1 MTDTP
6 VDGIGTPIVVFSNGA
21 ADTPDASASSAQP
34 KAVKKTPAALAV
46 VNRRKALA
54 NWRAARDATVR
65 DRAEDTIWTL
75 DRAVSWFDDDSVVR
89 VPVVARAAVSLQPP
103 VDDAPSKSRS
113 AASGGALREF
123 RTEWAALWRHMSCYQ
138 VEGCHDLYLVWLFRS
153 TADQALLWDAMHAPA
168 TVLNFFRQHRAE
180 LESSAR
186 PVYVEKLNGGP
197 LGTYAGTLAASPRTI
212 PGLFIQ
218 VYGHR
223 NAVPCQHCEQNYR
236 RYVRMDD
243 HGEAIAH
250 VMTPFFECVSLP
262 GLNKSCCGNCLFR
275 VDATGCSYHPNRR
288 AELGAFTEAL
298 IASPAVESSL
308 GPRKLNPE
316 STPAVGIEMSAGLIL
331 PYTSVVKNRKWTG
344 ARELF
349 GRARTWEGVS
359 ASGVY
364 PARPPPRVRLAKK
377 SPLAGIPEQESGSL
391 GEQKDGAGDGVPS
404 ASASAGS
411 PDAAVGGAD
420 LSSLGDVTMPDAAA
434 LVDD

>member
-1 MTDTP
+1 MSDTP
-6 VDGIGTPIVVFSNGA
+6 VDEIGTPIIVFSDGA
-21 ADTPDASASSAQP
+21 ADTLDATAPRALP
-34 KAVKKTPAALAV
+34 KAIKKTPAAIAV
-46 VNRRKALA
+46 INRRKALA
-54 NWRAARDATVR
+54 DWRAARDATVR

-75 DRAVSWFDDDSVVR
+75 DRAVSWFDDDTVVR
-89 VPVVARAAVSLQPP
+89 VPIVAREAVSLQTP
-103 VDDAPSKSRS
+103 VDAVPSKSRS

-138 VEGCHDLYLVWLFRS
+138 
-153 TADQALLWDAMHAPA
+153 DAMHAPT

-186 PVYVEKLNGGP
+186 PVYIKKLNGGP
-197 LGTYAGTLAASPRTI
+197 LGTYAGTLASSPRTI

-236 RYVRMDD
+236 RYVRTDD
-243 HGEAIAH
+243 YGEAIAH

-262 GLNKSCCGNCLFR
+262 GLNKGCCGNCLFR

-288 AELGAFTEAL
+288 SELGAFTEAL

-308 GPRKLNPE
+308 GPRKLSPE
-316 STPAVGIEMSAGLIL
+316 STPA
-331 PYTSVVKNRKWTG
+331 TG

-349 GRARTWEGVS
+349 RRARTWEGVS

-364 PARPPPRVRLAKK
+364 PVLPSPRVRLAKK
-377 SPLAGIPEQESGSL
+377 STLTGIPEQESASLSKQKNGAMDGGSNAPS
-391 GEQKDGAGDGVPS
+391 GESSSAIAAGRADPPS
-404 ASASAGS
+404 T
-411 PDAAVGGAD
+411 
-420 LSSLGDVTMPDAAA
+420 GDVSMPDVMAT
-434 LVDD
+434 VDD